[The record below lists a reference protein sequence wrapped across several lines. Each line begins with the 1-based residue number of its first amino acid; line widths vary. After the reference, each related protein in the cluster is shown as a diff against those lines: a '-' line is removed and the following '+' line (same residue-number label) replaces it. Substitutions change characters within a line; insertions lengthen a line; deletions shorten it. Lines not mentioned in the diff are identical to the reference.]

1 MAEQNEAAD
10 VTEITSH
17 QQYHSAGLS
26 EADLEA
32 DPMVVFQRWFGAAQ
46 RSGLVAEPEAMCV
59 STADAGGK
67 VSSRFVLLK
76 RVDGRGFVFFSN
88 YGSRKAQ
95 ELAANPRASLAFYWG
110 PLHQQ
115 VRVCGTAEHTSP
127 QESEAYFAARPVGSR
142 VGAWASPQSQPLA
155 SRDHLLDLVAKH
167 EHQFHLLPGSVDR
180 ESPIQSDLDAHIPL
194 PPHWGGFRIVPDEI
208 EFWVGRPNRLHDR
221 FVYRRTLQDPHPTEW
236 SRHRLAP

>member
-10 VTEITSH
+10 VTEITRH

-127 QESEAYFAARPVGSR
+127 QESEAYFAGRPVGSR

-155 SRDHLLDLVAKH
+155 SRDQLLDLVATH
-167 EHQFHLLPGSVDR
+167 EQRFHLQPGSVDR

-221 FVYRRTLQDPHPTEW
+221 FVYRRTLQLPHPTEW